1 MTSSPRSASAMN
13 RRQLLQAGALGA
25 LGLSLPQLL
34 RAESAA
40 RPHKIKSCIFILA
53 HGGPAQ
59 LDTFDLKPDAPVE
72 IRGEFKPI
80 RTNVPG
86 INISEHLPHLA
97 KLANHYSLIR
107 SATHGYAIHNPGS
120 YYVLTGRKP
129 DRNIPFLFPKRSDW
143 PALGAVL
150 AKFQPTEQRLPP
162 YVLLP
167 TMAKN
172 FNLLVPGY
180 HAGFLGAAFDP
191 LIVDADPSKPNFAAP
206 AVTPRP
212 ELTPRRIEARRRLLA
227 QINDQAQ
234 AVGQAAGAGG
244 HDLYFERAFGLVS
257 SAAAKQAFDI
267 AQEPM
272 ATRERYGCNL
282 HGQSVLLARRLVEA
296 GVRLVLVNDAYG
308 SGHPWDTHA
317 DNFNELRKGL
327 LPKMDSALASLI
339 EDLRDRGLL
348 DSTLIV
354 WTGEFGRTPR
364 VSGSA
369 GRDHWPHVYSLLMAG
384 GGIRGGHVH
393 GASDSSAAYPRDN
406 PVSPDAIH
414 ATIYRALGLPKDI
427 HFTDTLNRPFELY
440 NGEPIESLF

>member
-1 MTSSPRSASAMN
+1 MLN

-34 RAESAA
+34 RAESAS
-40 RPHKIKSCIFILA
+40 RPQRIKSCIFILA

-59 LDTFDLKPDAPVE
+59 LETFDPKPDAPAE
-72 IRGEFKPI
+72 IRGEFKPL

-86 INISEHLPHLA
+86 IDVSEHLPRLA

-107 SATHGYAIHNPGS
+107 SATHSYAIHNPGS

-129 DRNIPFLFPKRSDW
+129 DQNIPFLFPKRSDW

-150 AKFQPTEQRLPP
+150 AKVRPTEERLPP

-167 TMAKN
+167 TTAKN

-180 HAGFLGAAFDP
+180 HAGFLGAAYDP
-191 LIVDADPSKPNFAAP
+191 LIVEADPSKPNYAAP
-206 AVTPRP
+206 AVTPPP
-212 ELTPRRIEARRRLLA
+212 ELTPDRLTARRHLLA
-227 QINDQAQ
+227 QINAQ
-234 AVGQAAGAGG
+234 AGAGG
-244 HDLYFERAFGLVS
+244 QAEGFDSYFERAFQLVS
-257 SAAAKQAFDI
+257 SAVAKHAFDI
-267 AQEPM
+267 AQEPV
-272 ATRERYGCNL
+272 ATRERYGRNL

-308 SGHPWDTHA
+308 SGHPWDTHS
-317 DNFNELRKGL
+317 DNFNELRKKL
-327 LPKMDSALASLI
+327 LPKMDNALASLI

-348 DSTLIV
+348 ESTLIV
-354 WTGEFGRTPR
+354 WTGEFGRTPK
-364 VSGSA
+364 VSGQA

-393 GASDSSAAYPRDN
+393 GASDSIAAYPKDK
-406 PVSPDAIH
+406 PVSPNDIH
-414 ATIYRALGLPKDI
+414 ATIYRALGLPPDI
-427 HFTDTLNRPFELY
+427 QLADTLTKRPFALY